1 METPMDHTS
10 LTDAQL
16 KTLYEEKG
24 LSPGEIAQRTGI
36 PKSTLNA
43 RIKALR
49 LTRKRAS
56 ANSTPDIHL
65 EPLTP
70 PQIAALPEL
79 LDWWQRRQETLAAAA
94 EGERQTER
102 VTFHVEK
109 RWIDAIRRQA
119 DLDHATITQIV
130 NRAFQAFF
138 TGRRT

>member
-1 METPMDHTS
+1 MDHMS

-24 LSPGEIAQRTGI
+24 LSPGEIAQRTGL

-43 RIKALR
+43 RMKALR
-49 LTRKRAS
+49 LTRKRAP
-56 ANSTPDIHL
+56 ANSTPAIHL

-79 LDWWQRRQETLAAAA
+79 LDWWQRRQATLAAAA

-138 TGRRT
+138 TDRRP

>member
-1 METPMDHTS
+1 MDRTS

-24 LSPGEIAQRTGI
+24 LSQGEIAHRTGI

-43 RIKALR
+43 RIKALG
-49 LTRKRAS
+49 LTRQRAL
-56 ANSTPDIHL
+56 ANRTPDVHL
-65 EPLTP
+65 GTLTP

-79 LDWWQRRQETLAAAA
+79 LDWWQRRQETRAAAA
-94 EGERQTER
+94 EGDRQTAR
-102 VTFHVEK
+102 VTFHVEQ

-138 TGRRT
+138 TDRRT

>member
-1 METPMDHTS
+1 MYTFSTAPPGAHTGYPVTMETPMDRTA

-24 LSPGEIAQRTGI
+24 LSPGEIAHRTGL

-43 RIKALR
+43 RIKALG
-49 LTRKRAS
+49 LTRKHAAATRPPAI
-56 ANSTPDIHL
+56 AMDT
-65 EPLTP
+65 LTQ

-79 LDWWQRRQETLAAAA
+79 LDWWQRRQETRAAAA
-94 EGERQTER
+94 EGARQTER

-119 DLDHATITQIV
+119 
-130 NRAFQAFF
+130 
-138 TGRRT
+138 

>member
-1 METPMDHTS
+1 MDRTA

-24 LSPGEIAQRTGI
+24 LSQGEIAHRTGI

-43 RIKALR
+43 RIKALG
-49 LTRKRAS
+49 LTRKRAL
-56 ANSTPDIHL
+56 ANSPSDGPTG
-65 EPLTP
+65 PLTP

-79 LDWWQRRQETLAAAA
+79 LDWWQRRQETRAAAV
-94 EGERQTER
+94 EGNRQTER

-130 NRAFQAFF
+130 NRALQAFF
-138 TGRRT
+138 TDRRT

>member
-1 METPMDHTS
+1 MDRTS

-24 LSPGEIAQRTGI
+24 LSQGEIAQRTGI

-43 RIKALR
+43 RMKALG
-49 LTRKRAS
+49 LTRKPA
-56 ANSTPDIHL
+56 AAKSTPDVNMGT
-65 EPLTP
+65 LTP

-79 LDWWQRRQETLAAAA
+79 LDWWQRRQETRAAAA
-94 EGERQTER
+94 AGERQTAR
-102 VTFHVEK
+102 VTFHIEK

-119 DLDHATITQIV
+119 ALDHATITQIV

-138 TGRRT
+138 TDRPT

>member
-1 METPMDHTS
+1 MDRTS

-36 PKSTLNA
+36 PKSTLTA

-49 LTRKRAS
+49 LTRQRAP
-56 ANSTPDIHL
+56 ATSTPDVHMGT
-65 EPLTP
+65 LTP

-94 EGERQTER
+94 EGDRQTER

-138 TGRRT
+138 TERRT

>member
-1 METPMDHTS
+1 MDRTS

-24 LSPGEIAQRTGI
+24 LSQGEIAHRTGI

-43 RIKALR
+43 RMKALG
-49 LTRKRAS
+49 LTRKRAL
-56 ANSTPDIHL
+56 AHSTPDVHL
-65 EPLTP
+65 GTLTP

-79 LDWWQRRQETLAAAA
+79 LDWWQRRQETRAAAA
-94 EGERQTER
+94 EGDRQTAR
-102 VTFHVEK
+102 VTFPVEQ

-138 TGRRT
+138 TDRRT